1 MYCWS
6 YSLQIY
12 DYTKICWKTR
22 KIWQIKSVKQK
33 WALMKSRLLLTW
45 IHCMKTLEGN
55 NIDAKDK
62 EKVRT
67 LQKIIACIRAK
78 IFCCIFS
85 HMSKAY
91 KGYAMGIPTAV
102 ELYNQ
107 RSIPVNIL
115 FLPPRFWSYLSYL
128 DSEIFFPGNLCD
140 ASNLS
145 GKGSAVSAGFVCSHT
160 EEILPRHALLFIKD
174 VFPTAKVWQLQ
185 PLPHCFILHP
195 RLT

>member
-1 MYCWS
+1 MGTDEITAPPDMD
-6 YSLQIY
+6 SLHEN
-12 DYTKICWKTR
+12 T
-22 KIWQIKSVKQK
+22 
-33 WALMKSRLLLTW
+33 
-45 IHCMKTLEGN
+45 EGN

-62 EKVRT
+62 AKVRT

-91 KGYAMGIPTAV
+91 KGYATGIPTAV

-174 VFPTAKVWQLQ
+174 VFPTAKM
-185 PLPHCFILHP
+185 
-195 RLT
+195 